1 MFPLPTQST
10 QPSLTRIKGI
20 GIDIAPISRIAA
32 MLSRYNQ
39 ETLSL
44 LFTSNEMDRCQSTS
58 HPNRY
63 YAACF
68 STKEAVG
75 KALGIGM
82 VDINWNEVEAQV
94 TDTRLTVNLFGEAR
108 LQASKR
114 GIEEWLATWCHW
126 DDYVLVYVLAQ

>member
-1 MFPLPTQST
+1 M
-10 QPSLTRIKGI
+10 KGI
-20 GIDIAPISRIAA
+20 GVDIAPISRIAA
-32 MLSRYNQ
+32 MLSRYNR

-44 LFTSNEMDRCQSTS
+44 LFTSDEMDLCQLTS
-58 HPNRY
+58 HPDRY

-75 KALGIGM
+75 KALGVGM
-82 VDINWNEVEAQV
+82 VGINWNEVEAQV
-94 TDTRLTVNLFGEAR
+94 TDTRLTVNLLGEAR

-114 GIEEWLATWCHW
+114 GIEKWLATWCHW

>member
-1 MFPLPTQST
+1 M
-10 QPSLTRIKGI
+10 I
-20 GIDIAPISRIAA
+20 
-32 MLSRYNQ
+32 SRYNR

-44 LFTSNEMDRCQSTS
+44 LFTPDEIDCCQSAS
-58 HPNRY
+58 HPDRY

-75 KALGIGM
+75 KALGVGM

-94 TDTRLTVNLFGEAR
+94 SHTRLTVTLLGETR
-108 LQASKR
+108 HQASLR
-114 GIEEWLATWCHW
+114 GIENWLATWCHW